1 MTEQATTPSAL
12 ARIFKARREE
22 LDLTQEDVAKRV
34 TERLPAPQ
42 KLSQQTYAAFEK
54 GKSQSSKH
62 STLIADVLDLPMGL
76 VIETMSPGTFQY
88 DSAPKTPSRP
98 EANASFIAEPSLVW
112 DDKPPLYDEVE
123 VPLLKEVEDDA
134 GRSTLQPRGTVKLRI
149 DQATLLQMEIQP
161 ADIVCAK
168 VSGNSMDPVIPDDS
182 TVGIDTSRTAVKDGD
197 IFAISHDNQL
207 RVRMLYRLPRG
218 GLRMRCFNRDEYSDE
233 EYTANEVQ
241 AENIQI
247 LGRVFWYSVLR

>member
-1 MTEQATTPSAL
+1 MTEQTNTPSAL

-62 STLIADVLDLPMGL
+62 STLIADVLNLPMGL
-76 VIETMSPGTFQY
+76 VIETMSPGTFQF
-88 DSAPKTPSRP
+88 
-98 EANASFIAEPSLVW
+98 EANPEVRSRQEPNATLIAEPSLVW
-112 DDKPPLYDEVE
+112 EEKSPLYDEVE
-123 VPLLKEVEDDA
+123 VPLLKEVEDDT
-134 GRSTLQPRGTVKLRI
+134 GRCELQSRGTVKLRI
-149 DQATLLQMEIQP
+149 DQATLVQMEIQP
-161 ADIVCAK
+161 TNIICAK

-182 TVGIDTSRTAVKDGD
+182 TVGIDTGRTTVKDGD
-197 IFAISHDNQL
+197 IFAINHDNQL

-233 EYTANEVQ
+233 EYSATEIQ
-241 AENIQI
+241 SENIQI